1 MHFRFNTCVSILA
14 IAGLLGLAGIPVRA
28 QDKQHVV
35 SLSDLN
41 KDAARP
47 AQARQANEEAL
58 RTLLSSG
65 TAQKALKSSNLDYQQ
80 VDKAVGQLN
89 DDDLARLAER
99 SRRAQSDFAAGR
111 ISDRDLLWIIVIALG
126 IIVLAVALR

>member
-47 AQARQANEEAL
+47 AQTRQANEEAL

-89 DDDLARLAER
+89 DEDLARLAER

>member
-89 DDDLARLAER
+89 DEDLARLAER